1 MLQGYKT
8 YLTVVVLAIY
18 NIALP
23 LLGIKDISAETLDI
37 TVNTVLLILTA
48 IFRKIAKPKVK

>member
-18 NIALP
+18 NIVLP
-23 LLGIKDISAETLDI
+23 ILGIKDISTETLDI
-37 TVNTVLLILTA
+37 TINTILLISAA
-48 IFRKIAKPKVK
+48 IFRKIAKPKVT

>member
-23 LLGIKDISAETLDI
+23 LLGITDISTETLDI
-37 TVNTVLLILTA
+37 TINTILLISAA

>member
-8 YLTVVVLAIY
+8 YLTLIVLAIY

-23 LLGIKDISAETLDI
+23 ALGIKDISTETLDI
-37 TVNTVLLILTA
+37 TINTILLISAA
-48 IFRKIAKPKVK
+48 IFRKIAKPKVT